1 VTPPLAFRRIQ
12 LIDRREAQAHQN
24 LIDAISKFAAKPFSE
39 SGDATPFMLRKSE
52 FGQAVAHLED
62 AIEGQG
68 GFMLLSGEA
77 GVGKTRVV
85 LESAKSARQ
94 KGVLVLSS
102 HCMGTDGAPPYQPLL
117 EQIESAIRLT
127 SAENLRISRGENA
140 SEVAKLVPELHQIY
154 HDIEQSVALPPEQE
168 RRYLLHGVGEFVVR
182 ASVTQPLL
190 LIFEDIHLADDST
203 GILVRHLAQRLKD
216 SQVLMLGTYRDTE
229 LDSHAP
235 FKQALQE
242 LNRERLVDDIPR
254 KRFDRNGV
262 KAMLE
267 ARVRKAAPEQLI
279 DPVYSETEGNPF
291 FVEEVFRHL
300 MESEKLLD
308 ESGEFAPGI
317 QIADTE
323 VPRGVRLI
331 MTARIERVSKT
342 C

>member
-1 VTPPLAFRRIQ
+1 MTPPLAFRRIQ

-24 LIDAISKFAAKPFSE
+24 LIDAISKFAATPFSE

-68 GFMLLSGEA
+68 SFMLLSGEA

-94 KGVLVLSS
+94 KGVLVLSG
-102 HCMGTDGAPPYQPLL
+102 HCMGMDGAPPY
-117 EQIESAIRLT
+117 E
-127 SAENLRISRGENA
+127 
-140 SEVAKLVPELHQIY
+140 
-154 HDIEQSVALPPEQE
+154 
-168 RRYLLHGVGEFVVR
+168 
-182 ASVTQPLL
+182 PLL